1 MVVRPTYF
9 GFPDLYPCRTRAL
22 SLGSLY
28 IGLEFVMRYVLLLF
42 ILMPIIEIAVLLRV
56 GAAIGWLSALAV
68 VILTAIVGTLMLR
81 QQGLTTL
88 SRAQQRLAGGE
99 MPAEQLLEGL
109 FLMFGGALLL
119 TPGFVTDAMG
129 FLCLVPIS
137 RQAMVR
143 YIKSRSLGMVGVAS
157 PGRPMG
163 AGTGTGSGA
172 RPGIDP
178 RSRTGTTSDAGST
191 RRASG
196 EDIIDGDYQRL
207 D

>member
-1 MVVRPTYF
+1 M
-9 GFPDLYPCRTRAL
+9 

>member
-1 MVVRPTYF
+1 
-9 GFPDLYPCRTRAL
+9 
-22 SLGSLY
+22 
-28 IGLEFVMRYVLLLF
+28 MRYVLLLF

-68 VILTAIVGTLMLR
+68 VILTAIIGTLMLR

-99 MPAEQLLEGL
+99 MPAEQLLEGV

-129 FLCLVPIS
+129 FLCLVPVS
-137 RQAMVR
+137 RQAMIR
-143 YIKSRSLGMVGVAS
+143 YIKSRSLVSLAGV
-157 PGRPMG
+157 
-163 AGTGTGSGA
+163 TG
-172 RPGIDP
+172 PGIDP
-178 RSRTGTTSDAGST
+178 GSRTGSTSDAGS
-191 RRASG
+191 RQRASG
-196 EDIIDGDYQRL
+196 KDIIDGDYQRL

>member
-1 MVVRPTYF
+1 
-9 GFPDLYPCRTRAL
+9 
-22 SLGSLY
+22 
-28 IGLEFVMRYVLLLF
+28 MRYVLLLF

-56 GAAIGWLSALAV
+56 GAAIGWVSALAV
-68 VILTAIVGTLMLR
+68 VILTAIIGTLMLR

-119 TPGFVTDAMG
+119 TPGFVTDAVG
-129 FLCLVPIS
+129 FLCLLPVS

-143 YIKSRSLGMVGVAS
+143 YLKSRSLVSLAGVTS
-157 PGRPMG
+157 RGRPMG
-163 AGTGTGSGA
+163 PGAGAGA

-178 RSRTGTTSDAGST
+178 RSRTGSTSDAGST
-191 RRASG
+191 QRASG

>member
-1 MVVRPTYF
+1 
-9 GFPDLYPCRTRAL
+9 
-22 SLGSLY
+22 
-28 IGLEFVMRYVLLLF
+28 MRYVLLLF

-68 VILTAIVGTLMLR
+68 VILTAIIGTLMLR

-99 MPAEQLLEGL
+99 MPAEQLLEGV

-129 FLCLVPIS
+129 FLCLVPVS
-137 RQAMVR
+137 RQAMIR
-143 YIKSRSLGMVGVAS
+143 YIKSRSLVSLAGVT
-157 PGRPMG
+157 GRQRPMG
-163 AGTGTGSGA
+163 TGFGTGTGT

-178 RSRTGTTSDAGST
+178 GSRTGSTSDAGS
-191 RRASG
+191 RQRASDK
-196 EDIIDGDYQRL
+196 DIIDGDYQRL

>member
-1 MVVRPTYF
+1 
-9 GFPDLYPCRTRAL
+9 
-22 SLGSLY
+22 
-28 IGLEFVMRYVLLLF
+28 MRYVLLLF

-68 VILTAIVGTLMLR
+68 VILTAIIGTLMLR

-99 MPAEQLLEGL
+99 MPAEQLLEGV

-129 FLCLVPIS
+129 FLCLVPVS
-137 RQAMVR
+137 RQAMIR
-143 YIKSRSLGMVGVAS
+143 YIKSRSLVSLAGVT
-157 PGRPMG
+157 GRQRPMG
-163 AGTGTGSGA
+163 TGFGTGSGTGT

-178 RSRTGTTSDAGST
+178 GSRTGSTSDAGS
-191 RRASG
+191 RQRASG
-196 EDIIDGDYQRL
+196 KDIIDGDYQRL

>member
-1 MVVRPTYF
+1 
-9 GFPDLYPCRTRAL
+9 
-22 SLGSLY
+22 
-28 IGLEFVMRYVLLLF
+28 MRYVLLLF

-68 VILTAIVGTLMLR
+68 VILTAIIGTLMLR

-99 MPAEQLLEGL
+99 MPAEQLLEGI

-119 TPGFVTDAMG
+119 TPGFVTDAVG
-129 FLCLVPIS
+129 FLCLVPVS
-137 RQAMVR
+137 RQAMIR
-143 YIKSRSLGMVGVAS
+143 YIKSRSLVSMAGVT
-157 PGRPMG
+157 GRQRPMG
-163 AGTGTGSGA
+163 AGFGAGTGPKTGA

-178 RSRTGTTSDAGST
+178 GSRAGSTSDAGS
-191 RRASG
+191 RQRASG